1 MEFGPQPASVR
12 PDGRPFGSEW
22 IGDELRPLTISSQ
35 AHLGLATCD
44 SESAEFG
51 LMMSD
56 RLALGSPSSSSSAF
70 VLFVLSIAPSYRPN
84 GS

>member
-1 MEFGPQPASVR
+1 MEFGPQPARVR

-51 LMMSD
+51 LMISD
-56 RLALGSPSSSSSAF
+56 RLAPLPPPP
-70 VLFVLSIAPSYRPN
+70 PSYFSYFP
-84 GS
+84 